1 MSTEISDS
9 PGESKIGAPSVF
21 VRARCNGSEDHRNS
35 LQEPP
40 HALCCNGCK
49 KTKKKKGRIAGPKV
63 GPARASSIAG
73 AKSKCIESEE
83 QSQRVRRAITAG
95 AKSNRSGGAEQVQR
109 ERISSAAG
117 AKSKRSGGA
126 RTPWFRAAV
135 VGGRI
140 GFAPRWRSACAQPTH
155 RGRAARAERTR
166 RGSRANGPR
175 APSERAAGAE
185 PLGDINLV

>member
-1 MSTEISDS
+1 VSTEISDS

-40 HALCCNGCK
+40 HALCCNGCN
-49 KTKKKKGRIAGPKV
+49 KTKEKKRGALRARKWDQPVRHQSRER
-63 GPARASSIAG
+63 RASASR
-73 AKSKCIESEE
+73 AKSK
-83 QSQRVRRAITAG
+83 
-95 AKSNRSGGAEQVQR
+95 RSGGAEQVQR